1 MAVPFSYVM
10 QKLTV
15 AIPPSLQQ
23 PPALTA
29 LEAMPADLR
38 LQYGW
43 RRLFALALDSV
54 IATAPDAI
62 RASERMPILLTLT
75 TYCYAANMLA
85 SDDIES
91 ACRSSG
97 DVAYITNGEA
107 IAATELR
114 QFRRNHRV
122 LIENCL
128 QNLFGAALE
137 HSPQKLPA
145 DGEDANSATTAI
157 HEFAQRRLN
166 LAILFDM
173 ALSE

>member
-1 MAVPFSYVM
+1 M
-10 QKLTV
+10 QKLT
-15 AIPPSLQQ
+15 APIPTSLQQ

-38 LQYGW
+38 LLLGW

-54 IATAPDAI
+54 IAAAPEAI
-62 RASERMPILLTLT
+62 RASERAPILLALT

-114 QFRRNHRV
+114 QFRRNHRM
-122 LIENCL
+122 LIEACL
-128 QNLFGAALE
+128 QRLFGSALE
-137 HSPQKLPA
+137 QSLQHLPA
-145 DGEDANSATTAI
+145 DREALNSATAAI
-157 HEFAQRRLN
+157 HEFTQRRLN